1 MNGAG
6 QRGEQPGR
14 PAAGWEYRRR
24 ASHHHAP
31 GRAARMALLA
41 PRPVIHLGWLNERA
55 GATRRLQPAAL
66 SSVRRSRSHAP
77 IPDAAMGAADS
88 AALAQ
93 AHVSVS
99 RVRPSI
105 VARTVAGAA
114 SACRMSTYLV
124 LRRCRVCEGG
134 SIRGRPPPSGGTCS
148 GELYDSSTSW
158 YIPFEDAYG
167 IASTDPAYRV
177 PPITSPIESPHCCG
191 IQNSQQEKRSH
202 AASLLPRYDPG
213 PHVRHTATRALERPA
228 HATSA
233 ICSASARCAMTSRS
247 PRSASCGRTI
257 SAGRCDWRSTAT
269 CSGRRCSARRMTC

>member
-1 MNGAG
+1 
-6 QRGEQPGR
+6 
-14 PAAGWEYRRR
+14 
-24 ASHHHAP
+24 
-31 GRAARMALLA
+31 MALLA

-55 GATRRLQPAAL
+55 GAPRRLQPAAL

-93 AHVSVS
+93 AHVSVP

-114 SACRMSTYLV
+114 SACRMSAYFV

-191 IQNSQQEKRSH
+191 IQNSRKRNAVTLRTSYRATIPALMSATLQREHWNGQPTHLGDLFRVSKMRDEKTLVAVCKLWSAQSRLGG
-202 AASLLPRYDPG
+202 ASGNQR
-213 PHVRHTATRALERPA
+213 RPA
-228 HATSA
+228 AVGGV
-233 ICSASARCAMTSRS
+233 
-247 PRSASCGRTI
+247 PL
-257 SAGRCDWRSTAT
+257 AG
-269 CSGRRCSARRMTC
+269 